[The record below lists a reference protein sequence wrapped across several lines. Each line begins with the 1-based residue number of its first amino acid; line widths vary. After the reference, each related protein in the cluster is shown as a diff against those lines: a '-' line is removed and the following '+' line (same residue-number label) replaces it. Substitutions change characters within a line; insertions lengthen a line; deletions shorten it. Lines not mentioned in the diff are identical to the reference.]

1 LSQHYVSENT
11 IAKYFKLFSQIALK
25 YYQDEHTSVML
36 EGEIELDESQLY
48 KPKKSEAPGRPYV
61 YDTIWLIGFRE
72 RHSQKFL
79 IYPTV
84 RHTEEVFIPLLLKHA
99 KVKSLIYSDNFST
112 YVNNRVFPP
121 ESKLTQ
127 WGYRHK
133 FVNHKIEFVQLIDG
147 TRLSV
152 PNWHKVTFFYI
163 FVTKNHFWYFFVTN
177 ILVLGDFRH
186 ETIKK

>member
-1 LSQHYVSENT
+1 
-11 IAKYFKLFSQIALK
+11 
-25 YYQDEHTSVML
+25 ML

-48 KPKKSEAPGRPYV
+48 QKKKSEAPGRPYV

-84 RHTEEVFIPLLLKHA
+84 RRTEEVFIPLLLKHV

-133 FVNHKIEFVQLIDG
+133 FVNHKIEFVNGIFKEIHTNTVERLWRTVKEHIRRHKTKSLYLLCIGRFYFHRTLCKKGQLKYLVQSLMSNNDIKNEELDFFI
-147 TRLSV
+147 LSS
-152 PNWHKVTFFYI
+152 NNF
-163 FVTKNHFWYFFVTN
+163 
-177 ILVLGDFRH
+177 
-186 ETIKK
+186 IK